1 MKSEAFIKF
10 KIKIVLWASIRRNG
24 TGTSPLELL
33 VPNCMFVYIRCLSE
47 YSLGIYEKGIAF
59 KYMLS

>member
-47 YSLGIYEKGIAF
+47 YSLGIYGK
-59 KYMLS
+59 SV